1 MGTLNPLKRLSPS
14 GYTSMQVRRKVGTV
28 NFNEHAKF
36 DDPFDFILDGSDL
49 TPVQHALHVR
59 VQLYTYVQRIRHTV
73 HILLNVL
80 PYVYVYTVHCT
91 AVHVYFRKYESTS
104 GSTRTSVPSKVILS
118 T

>member
-73 HILLNVL
+73 VHILLNVL
-80 PYVYVYTVHCT
+80 PYVYVYSCTLYTVQLYT
-91 AVHVYFRKYESTS
+91 FIS
-104 GSTRTSVPSKVILS
+104 GSTKVLPEVHVLPCLRR
-118 T
+118 